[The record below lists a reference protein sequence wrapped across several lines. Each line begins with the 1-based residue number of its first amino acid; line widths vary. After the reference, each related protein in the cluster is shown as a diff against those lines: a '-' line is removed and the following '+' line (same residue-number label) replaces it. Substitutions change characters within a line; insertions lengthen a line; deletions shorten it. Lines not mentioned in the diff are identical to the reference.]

1 MTMDCDD
8 VDVVVVVDDD
18 DDDKMPNNK
27 SKRAAWRSAGTL
39 LSTGR
44 LSCRFVQ
51 INNQPKTQR

>member
-1 MTMDCDD
+1 MTMNCDD
-8 VDVVVVVDDD
+8 VDAVDAVDD

-27 SKRAAWRSAGTL
+27 TKTAAWRSVGTL

-51 INNQPKTQR
+51 INNQPK